1 MASGSPHA
9 FVQRTIRWLTEL
21 SRLYVVDAD
30 MESRL
35 RIVVAELTENVGKYA
50 TGGKATVSV
59 TIEQRDEQV
68 YVRVETSNSAP
79 ERDIERAVALL
90 SQIRDAN
97 DRVFYYD
104 QLVKSVAP
112 TRVPG
117 VSGLGIAR
125 IAAEGQLGLDYR
137 VEGDVLT
144 IRVETPIGAVGGA

>member
-1 MASGSPHA
+1 
-9 FVQRTIRWLTEL
+9 
-21 SRLYVVDAD
+21 

-50 TGGKATVSV
+50 TGSQAMVSV
-59 TIEQRDEQV
+59 IIEQRGGQV
-68 YVRVETSNSAP
+68 YVCVETSNSAP
-79 ERDIERAVALL
+79 QRDIERAVALL
-90 SQIRDAN
+90 AQLRDAQ
-97 DRVFYYD
+97 DRVAYYD
-104 QLVKSVAP
+104 QLVRSVAP

-137 VEGDVLT
+137 VEGEVLT